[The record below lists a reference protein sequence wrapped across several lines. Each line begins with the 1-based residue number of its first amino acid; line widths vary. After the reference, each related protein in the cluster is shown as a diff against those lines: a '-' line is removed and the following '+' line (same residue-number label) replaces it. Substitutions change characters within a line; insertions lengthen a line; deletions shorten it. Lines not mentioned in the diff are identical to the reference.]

1 MSNKI
6 LIIGLGY
13 VGLSQAV
20 LLHKN
25 NNVHVLDINTKKI
38 NFINSNKS
46 PLEEKEYHDYFSS
59 NEICI
64 KGYNNLEDIE
74 DDYDFVLICLPTD
87 FDTEKHEL
95 NTGLI
100 EEYIEFFIS
109 KTNSKI
115 IIKSTIPIGFTDFQI
130 QKYSTNNISF
140 SPEFLREGSSLN
152 DVMNPSRIVYG
163 PKNTCSLEF
172 NNIVSKSLNHSN
184 YKVRFMESVEA
195 EAVKLF
201 SNTYLAMRVAF
212 FNEVDSFSLQNNLNS
227 EKIISGISDDNRIG
241 MFYNNPSFGFGGYCL
256 PKDSRELSN
265 YLINQN
271 SHAGLINSINT
282 SNNERKKFI
291 SDYILTKSQ
300 GLIGIYRINMK
311 VNSKN
316 FRESAILDII
326 KMLSDSNTDLIIYE
340 PLINDDNF
348 EGCKVIKDLDTF
360 KNISELIISNR
371 IDENILN
378 VKHKVFSRDI
388 FKTD

>member
-25 NNVHVLDINTKKI
+25 NNVHVLDINTQKI

-74 DDYDFVLICLPTD
+74 DDYEFVLICLPTD

-109 KTNSKI
+109 KTKSKI

-163 PKNTCSLEF
+163 PKNSCSL
-172 NNIVSKSLNHSN
+172 
-184 YKVRFMESVEA
+184 
-195 EAVKLF
+195 
-201 SNTYLAMRVAF
+201 
-212 FNEVDSFSLQNNLNS
+212 
-227 EKIISGISDDNRIG
+227 
-241 MFYNNPSFGFGGYCL
+241 
-256 PKDSRELSN
+256 
-265 YLINQN
+265 
-271 SHAGLINSINT
+271 
-282 SNNERKKFI
+282 
-291 SDYILTKSQ
+291 
-300 GLIGIYRINMK
+300 
-311 VNSKN
+311 
-316 FRESAILDII
+316 
-326 KMLSDSNTDLIIYE
+326 
-340 PLINDDNF
+340 
-348 EGCKVIKDLDTF
+348 
-360 KNISELIISNR
+360 
-371 IDENILN
+371 
-378 VKHKVFSRDI
+378 
-388 FKTD
+388 